1 MTALTGLGDG
11 APSALTG
18 GVSMP
23 VAGGGGIADAV
34 RALDAAGI
42 AIGDIATRRPT
53 LDDVFLNLT
62 GRVAVDEQEE
72 TE

>member
-1 MTALTGLGDG
+1 
-11 APSALTG
+11 
-18 GVSMP
+18 MP